1 MTAFNGR
8 LKPKRVMGLPA
19 YSLLFMSMALPCFV
33 LALLIQIV
41 FLSTV
46 LFVMSGLFVFLSIFF
61 FVLGDDAPF
70 FHVFF
75 LAKAENNNVTIETW
89 TRE

>member
-8 LKPKRVMGLPA
+8 LKPKRVMGIPI
-19 YSLLFMSMALPCFV
+19 YSLLFMSIALPCIV
-33 LALLIQIV
+33 LALLIKIA
-41 FLSTV
+41 LIATL
-46 LFVMSGLFVFLSIFF
+46 LFVVAVLCLLISIFF

-75 LAKAENNNVTIETW
+75 LARAENNNVTIETW